1 MKKSFIYILIFLNLS
16 FLFADS
22 YITINNQTIS
32 LDTSIKEIQ
41 GLFGIQ
47 KELDII
53 PFEQN
58 PNWDTFCYKYAD
70 FTVYSSRITKLPF
83 KIEIF
88 SENQS
93 LTVNDKKIVIGTSKK
108 SVESIIGKIS
118 FDGMDN
124 NKPIYVYYL
133 LDNKEVGFVFDEN
146 DNLKLAYLSYTP
158 MD

>member
-53 PFEQN
+53 PFE
-58 PNWDTFCYKYAD
+58 
-70 FTVYSSRITKLPF
+70 
-83 KIEIF
+83 
-88 SENQS
+88 
-93 LTVNDKKIVIGTSKK
+93 
-108 SVESIIGKIS
+108 
-118 FDGMDN
+118 
-124 NKPIYVYYL
+124 
-133 LDNKEVGFVFDEN
+133 
-146 DNLKLAYLSYTP
+146 
-158 MD
+158 

>member
-124 NKPIYVYYL
+124 NNPIYVYYL
-133 LDNKEVGFVFDEN
+133 VKFRVLSRIYKKGV
-146 DNLKLAYLSYTP
+146 NL
-158 MD
+158 

>member
-16 FLFADS
+16 FFFADS

-88 SENQS
+88 SENQTTDILMPGENGKAIPG
-93 LTVNDKKIVIGTSKK
+93 LTISKRY
-108 SVESIIGKIS
+108 SEQ
-118 FDGMDN
+118 
-124 NKPIYVYYL
+124 
-133 LDNKEVGFVFDEN
+133 
-146 DNLKLAYLSYTP
+146 
-158 MD
+158 